1 MLSADQVIGLESTI
15 ASLSTTHYEA
25 STIDELSGNYNNGDT
40 AVVKE
45 LIADGK
51 YSYTA
56 YVYDGS
62 LSSWKAMDGNYDAR
76 NVYFNDDMTMTYQFG
91 KYAVPSSGSFT
102 LSCKG
107 MSLATMINDAY
118 AEAKDPTV
126 TQPAITLTTTATLTG
141 EVGATYTVPKATLK
155 FTRGTYEYAS
165 P

>member
-1 MLSADQVIGLESTI
+1 MLSASQVIGLES
-15 ASLSTTHYEA
+15 AMSQLSTSHYEVE
-25 STIDELSGNYNNGDT
+25 SMDQLSDTYNNGDT

-126 TQPAITLTTTATLTG
+126 T
-141 EVGATYTVPKATLK
+141 
-155 FTRGTYEYAS
+155 
-165 P
+165 